1 MPKKPNKDR
10 VVSFRLTEEQY
21 APFEKIMQQSG
32 TKSSVFFR
40 ELLLNKTPV
49 FKAASGTK
57 SSVFFRELLLNKTP
71 VFKAA
76 SVDQERLVF
85 IFNKSSNNLNQLA
98 KRVHQAH
105 HRGIVSEGVYLKI
118 SNTLMSIRDLLLSGV
133 DRADKS

>member
-40 ELLLNKTPV
+40 ELVLNK
-49 FKAASGTK
+49 
-57 SSVFFRELLLNKTP
+57 NP

-76 SVDQERLVF
+76 SVDQGRLVF

-118 SNTLMSIRDLLLSGV
+118 SNTLMSIRDLLLAGV

>member
-1 MPKKPNKDR
+1 VVVVGWYPRGGPMLKKRNKDR

-21 APFEKIMQQSG
+21 APFEKIMQQ
-32 TKSSVFFR
+32 
-40 ELLLNKTPV
+40 
-49 FKAASGTK
+49 SGTK

-105 HRGIVSEGVYLKI
+105 HRGIVSEELFLKI
-118 SNTLMSIRDLLLSGV
+118 SNTLMSIRDLLLAGV